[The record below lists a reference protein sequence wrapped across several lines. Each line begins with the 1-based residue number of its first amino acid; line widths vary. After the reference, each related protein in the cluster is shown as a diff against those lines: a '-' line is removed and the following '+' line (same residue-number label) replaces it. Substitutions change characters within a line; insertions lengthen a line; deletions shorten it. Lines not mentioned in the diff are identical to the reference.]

1 MGRLRIPDISIG
13 KPRNSFLT
21 NSLITKFELPTFREG
36 SIIKTPKRLRHCGLK
51 LEVSVDV
58 AARNGASLL
67 ASFHGGGAGRCA
79 GVGRDLGAGLGLG
92 VGVGLGLTVAV
103 AVAVGV
109 AVAVAVGVGVGVG
122 PSGYGGLAT
131 RAMVPEPSPGLKK
144 SSVAELSIG
153 AASASNEKLYSVP
166 HRIALAFGFWSK
178 VSVLQFAETES
189 RVKVQ
194 GVLLYP
200 ASPTVPSCAHRGC

>member
-67 ASFHGGGAGRCA
+67 ASFHGGGAGRGA

-103 AVAVGV
+103 AVAV
-109 AVAVAVGVGVGVG
+109 AVAVGVGVGVG
-122 PSGYGGLAT
+122 PSGYGGPAT
-131 RAMVPEPSPGLKK
+131 
-144 SSVAELSIG
+144 
-153 AASASNEKLYSVP
+153 
-166 HRIALAFGFWSK
+166 
-178 VSVLQFAETES
+178 
-189 RVKVQ
+189 
-194 GVLLYP
+194 
-200 ASPTVPSCAHRGC
+200 